1 MQQSG
6 GCDWIAGRTS
16 WDTKLPLTHLTS
28 LYFAQ
33 KPLLYKIGWQLG
45 RSSSFAEAIWGNS
58 G

>member
-16 WDTKLPLTHLTS
+16 WDTKLPLTHPTS

-33 KPLLYKIGWQLG
+33 KPLLYKDWLATWPIQLFCRG
-45 RSSSFAEAIWGNS
+45 HMG
-58 G
+58 